1 MLEQIAIALDHQDYK
16 RAAKLLKQLQAE
28 SPDHPW
34 VKVYVGRLKE
44 GIGKLDEAETIY
56 RKVLCKSLNAK
67 VALAARQGLERIES
81 AAKAAQAA
89 ANEQASQQA
98 APGSHELA
106 VFVMEPVVGDQR
118 DAVARNFAKVSG
130 LDGYMARLNLP
141 SRGWKLCRTGTVA
154 ELTRL
159 SQRYEQSGVPAFW
172 FGLAALKEIR
182 VFQVHSLEALDQNPV
197 VICADEVGQM
207 GSLPFAWS
215 EVGQRVE
222 GSLPLLSS
230 VVDRDVRQQLVRK
243 METRDYAHV
252 IDLHLPKRRCILR
265 FCDRNYQFQ
274 NGIMFSPNQIPAAHV
289 TTQMR
294 WSLLKDALYQ
304 PLTKTPL
311 WQDFTP
317 FGESAIEQVQ
327 LLEQIPAHIDLLQ
340 PEPSAWE
347 PAFHLYSCM
356 TFNYRRG

>member
-1 MLEQIAIALDHQDYK
+1 MLERIAIALDHQDYK
-16 RAAKLLKQLQAE
+16 KAAKLLKQLQAE

-34 VKVYVGRLKE
+34 LKVYVGRLKE
-44 GIGKLDEAETIY
+44 GIGKLDEAEMIY
-56 RKVLCKSLNAK
+56 RKVLRKSLNAK
-67 VALAARQGLERIES
+67 IALAARQGLERIE
-81 AAKAAQAA
+81 AAARAVQAA
-89 ANEQASQQA
+89 AIEHA
-98 APGSHELA
+98 ATIPGSNELA
-106 VFVMEPVVGDQR
+106 IFVMEPVVGDQR
-118 DAVARNFAKVSG
+118 DVVARNFAKVSG

-154 ELTRL
+154 ELTTL
-159 SQRYEQSGVPAFW
+159 SQSYQKSGVPAFW
-172 FGLAALKEIR
+172 FGLAAIQEIR
-182 VFQVHSLEALDQNPV
+182 VFQVHYLEALDQNPV
-197 VICADEVGQM
+197 VICADEVGQL
-207 GSLPFAWS
+207 GSLPFEWS

-230 VVDRDVRQQLVRK
+230 VVDRDVRQNLVRK

-274 NGIMFSPNQIPAAHV
+274 DGIRFSPNQIPAAHV

-294 WSLLKDALYQ
+294 WSLLKDSLYQ
-304 PLTKTPL
+304 SLTKTPV

-327 LLEQIPAHIDLLQ
+327 LLDQIPAHIELLQ
-340 PEPSAWE
+340 PQPSAWE
-347 PAFHLYSCM
+347 PAFHLYSCI